1 VVIAEITKNRCCFIG
16 YGIGGFGLGAGI
28 GGARPGSGIG
38 GGGLGSGI
46 GGSGLGSTTNI
57 EQSTTTTSYSRT

>member
-38 GGGLGSGI
+38 GGGI